1 MNNRNA
7 KNTHAFRL
15 EKMKKVTDLIPAYHC
30 VILDRIPLSHSI
42 ETFELH
48 FFSFSR
54 LAIIIFGPPL
64 TNSVGEDHRLPTQWA
79 RTTAYHSSAGL
90 SSPINT

>member
-48 FFSFSR
+48 FFSFAR

-64 TNSVGEDHRLPTQWA
+64 TNSVGEDHRLPLWC
-79 RTTAYHSSAGL
+79 GIKL
-90 SSPINT
+90 SYQYF